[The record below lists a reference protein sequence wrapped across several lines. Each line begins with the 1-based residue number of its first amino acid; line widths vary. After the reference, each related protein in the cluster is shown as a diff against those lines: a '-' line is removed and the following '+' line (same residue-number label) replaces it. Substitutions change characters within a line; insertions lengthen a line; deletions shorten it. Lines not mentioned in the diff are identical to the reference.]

1 MGRLE
6 SAVLNWGVMKS
17 TGPMEM
23 DDPILEEIVRRLE
36 PLGPERIYLFGSRAR
51 DDATEDSDYDIL
63 VVLPGSGETP
73 PQLERDAYDLLWGL
87 GVPVDIVLWR
97 REEFDRRLSVI
108 ASLPATVV
116 REGKLLY
123 AA

>member
-1 MGRLE
+1 
-6 SAVLNWGVMKS
+6 
-17 TGPMEM
+17 METPAPIPI
-23 DDPILEEIVRRLE
+23 DDPVLAEIVRRLVG
-36 PLGPERIYLFGSRAR
+36 PLRPERVYLFGSRAR
-51 DDATEDSDYDIL
+51 DDVTEESDYDIL

-73 PQLERDAYDLLWGL
+73 RQLTADARNLLWGL
-87 GVPVDIVLWR
+87 GVPVDVLLWTQG
-97 REEFDRRLSVI
+97 EFDRRLSVI